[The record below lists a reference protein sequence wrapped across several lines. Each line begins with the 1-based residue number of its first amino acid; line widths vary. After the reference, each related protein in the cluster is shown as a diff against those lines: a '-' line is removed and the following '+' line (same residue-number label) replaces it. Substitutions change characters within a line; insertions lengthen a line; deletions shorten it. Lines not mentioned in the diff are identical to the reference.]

1 MSFIL
6 QDKNILNLIY
16 KMAQEE
22 AMPAAVDEE
31 VINELFDNLFTY
43 SPSKAAL
50 LTGGGSWKSVKI
62 HNLSSL
68 ESLLTTMK
76 DLEIKIGDKPC
87 VDDNPRSGLDADSYG
102 RSGKFYVNKE
112 GLKIYI
118 KDILLRSPSYER
130 DPLYRALLGYR
141 IKEANDAFRLGIE
154 VPEPSKDQSIFKFKN
169 IIDLDKNLSSNKG
182 EIDLFVSNLDNLKK
196 WTEYN
201 SISISKSTNLVLDD
215 DKACAFL
222 RYLYARP
229 ELTSFKSNI
238 GAAANKINC
247 TLPSAPASG
256 ETATQTGK
264 AEGPGGLGFLNLN
277 LIYVEMSKD
286 HAPYYEY
293 YDGVIFEMSEKG
305 IIPFLTKLSPLA
317 ERANL
322 TDISAASQNLLRKFE
337 TFRTNI
343 LGINVLKSTSR
354 SPNMTRQLGELPFT
368 RRSPIAEASKNNL
381 ISLIEQLHDQ
391 VVLPL
396 CEQLRLNSNDFE
408 VRKGFKISNIT
419 SAFTEILA
427 AANAE
432 HPS

>member
-16 KMAQEE
+16 KMAQE

-31 VINELFDNLFTY
+31 VIDELFANLSTY
-43 SPSKAAL
+43 SPSEAAL
-50 LTGGGSWKSVKI
+50 LRGEGSWKSVRI

-76 DLEIKIGDKPC
+76 DLKIKIGDKPC
-87 VDDNPRSGLDADSYG
+87 VDDSPQFGLDADSYG

-141 IKEANDAFRLGIE
+141 IKEANDAFGLGIE
-154 VPEPSKDQSIFKFKN
+154 VPEPSKDQSIFKFKD
-169 IIDLDKNLSSNKG
+169 IIDLNKNLNSNKG
-182 EIDLFVSNLDNLKK
+182 KIDLFVSNLDNLKK
-196 WTEYN
+196 WTQDN
-201 SISISKSTNLVLDD
+201 SISISKSTNLVLDND
-215 DKACAFL
+215 APCAFL
-222 RYLYARP
+222 QYLYAQP

-238 GAAANKINC
+238 EAAAKKIDC
-247 TLPSAPASG
+247 TLPSASASG

-264 AEGPGGLGFLNLN
+264 AEGPGGLGFLNL
-277 LIYVEMSKD
+277 IYVEMSKD
-286 HAPYYEY
+286 HAPYYGY
-293 YDGVIFEMSEKG
+293 NDGVIFKMGEKG
-305 IIPFLTKLSPLA
+305 IIPFLTRLSPLA
-317 ERANL
+317 EGANL
-322 TDISAASQNLLRKFE
+322 TNISAASRNLLPKFE

-343 LGINVLKSTSR
+343 LGIDVLKSTSR
-354 SPNMTRQLGELPFT
+354 SPNMTRQLGGLSFI
-368 RRSPIAEASKNNL
+368 RRSPIAETSKNNL
-381 ISLIEQLHDQ
+381 ISLIEQLHNQ

-396 CEQLRLNSNDFE
+396 CDQLRLNSNDFE
-408 VRKGFKISNIT
+408 VRKGFKINNIT

-432 HPS
+432 HPDR